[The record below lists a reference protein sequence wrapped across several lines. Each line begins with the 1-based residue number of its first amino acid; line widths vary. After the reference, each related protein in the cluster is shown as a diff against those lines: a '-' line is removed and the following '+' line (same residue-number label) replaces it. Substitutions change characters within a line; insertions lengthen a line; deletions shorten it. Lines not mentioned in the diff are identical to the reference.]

1 MGGGT
6 LKRRPGTGPAPPT
19 PRGVSPAE
27 PIRLTGVR
35 VHNLRSIDVEIPRNR
50 LTVITGVSGSGK
62 SSLAFDTLYAE
73 GRRRYVECL
82 STYMQQFLERMA
94 RPTLESA
101 SGLPPAIAIER
112 GVPAAQARSTVG
124 TTTEVSDYLR
134 LLFARVGHTHCT
146 QCGKPVVEEAPGR
159 VAAELIDAGGRGM
172 IDFEIDPPG
181 SDKRWRALQQELR
194 RDAFLRIVRDGQAIR
209 AEEASY
215 VNAPVEVVADRLAFE
230 PSRRARVAEAV
241 ETAYRFGHERC
252 TVRWSDGR
260 VRRFSRR
267 LHCPDCDLEYRRPE
281 PRLFSPNS
289 PLGACPEC
297 QGFGRSIQPDLE
309 RILPDRGLTLA
320 EGPIDPW
327 NKPSHKGCYDELK
340 KIGRRYGLRWDVP
353 YADLPEEH
361 RRLIEDGEE
370 SEDGFYGIRGF
381 FDWLES
387 RTYKVH
393 VRVFLA
399 RYRAYNVCDGCN
411 GSKLRP
417 EALAVRVRDVDF
429 ASLGRLPIAQL
440 LDWVH
445 GLKLGSKERE
455 IAAPILSE
463 LTQRLDFLVNVGLGY
478 LTLERASRTLSGGE
492 AQRIQLAR
500 SLGSALVDTLYVL
513 DEPSV
518 GLHPLDVE
526 RLIGVVCRLR
536 DIGNTVVVVEHDPR
550 VMEHADWLIDLGPG
564 AGEAGGTV
572 LYQGPPGGLATVES
586 SATGVYLSGRRTVG
600 SSRGRAHDPEV
611 EWIELAGASIHNLRD
626 LTVRFPLRALT
637 VVTGVSGSGKS
648 SLIHDTL
655 HGALARV
662 LGDTRIESGPYRSL
676 TGHEG
681 LSGVELVDQS
691 PIGRSPRSNPVTYVK
706 AFDGIRKR
714 LASIPQARVRGFGP
728 GFFSFNVPGGRC
740 DKCEGAGSVLVEMH
754 FLPDVLVPCEACGGS
769 RYGPRA
775 LQILDRGRNVAQI
788 LEMSVRQALE
798 FYDDLPDVARKLRV
812 LDQVGLGYLRLGQ
825 PAPTLSGGEAQRL
838 KLASHLG
845 VRGDGPRLFL
855 LDEPTTG
862 LHLQDVEVLVRL
874 LDRLIQAGHT
884 VIVVEHHLELV
895 RAADWIIDL
904 GPGPGEDGGRLVA
917 QGPPREI
924 ARSNGATGRYLARA
938 FDAGPA

>member
-1 MGGGT
+1 MGGGP
-6 LKRRPGTGPAPPT
+6 LKRRPEGRKTAP
-19 PRGVSPAE
+19 GWAE

-94 RPTLESA
+94 RPALESA
-101 SGLPPAIAIER
+101 SGLPPAVAIGR

-134 LLFARVGHTHCT
+134 LLFARVGHTHCAR
-146 QCGKPVVEEAPGR
+146 CGKPVVEESPGR
-159 VAAELIDAGGRGM
+159 VAAELIDKAGRGM
-172 IDFEIDPPG
+172 VDFEIDAPG
-181 SDKRWRALQQELR
+181 NQKRWKALQQELE
-194 RDAFLRIVRDGQAIR
+194 RDGFLRIVRNGVAIR
-209 AEEASY
+209 AEEAEY
-215 VNAPVEVVADRLAFE
+215 VSGPVEVVVDRLAFE
-230 PSRRARVAEAV
+230 PSRRTRIAEAV

-260 VRRFSRR
+260 VRKFSRR
-267 LHCPDCDLEYRRPE
+267 LHCPDCDLEYRPPE

-289 PLGACPEC
+289 PLGACPTC
-297 QGFGRSIQPDLE
+297 QGFGRSVQPDLA

-327 NKPSHKGCYDELK
+327 NKPSHKGCYDALK
-340 KIGRRYGLRWDVP
+340 KVGTRYGLRWDVP

-361 RRLIEDGEE
+361 RRLIEEGEE
-370 SEDGFYGIRGF
+370 TEDGFYGIRGF
-381 FDWLES
+381 FEWLES

-399 RYRAYNVCDGCN
+399 RYRAYRVCESCD

-417 EALAVRVRDVDF
+417 EALAVRVRGVDF
-429 ASLGRLPIAQL
+429 ARLGRLPIEQVL
-440 LDWVH
+440 EWVR
-445 GLKLGSKERE
+445 GLKLRSKERE

-463 LTQRLDFLVNVGLGY
+463 LTQRLEFLANVGLGY
-478 LTLERASRTLSGGE
+478 LSLERASRTLSGGE

-500 SLGSALVDTLYVL
+500 ALGSSLVDTLYVL

-526 RLIGVVCRLR
+526 RLLGVVCHLR
-536 DIGNTVVVVEHDPR
+536 DMGNTVVVVEHDPR

-564 AGEAGGTV
+564 AGEAGGNV
-572 LYQGPPGGLATVES
+572 LYQGPVGGIGAAES
-586 SATGVYLSGRRTVG
+586 SATGGYLSGRRTIG
-600 SSRGRAHDPEV
+600 SSRARRAGPDPG
-611 EWIELAGASIHNLRD
+611 WIELTGASIHNLRD
-626 LTVRFPLRALT
+626 FTARFPLRALT

-655 HGALARV
+655 HGAVASS
-662 LGDTRIESGPYRSL
+662 LGDSRIESGPYLKLS
-676 TGHEG
+676 GHEG

-714 LASIPQARVRGFGP
+714 LASIPQARARGFGP

-740 DKCEGAGSVLVEMH
+740 EKCEGAGSVLVEMH
-754 FLPDVLVPCEACGGS
+754 FLPDVLVPCEGCGGS
-769 RYGPRA
+769 RYGPQA
-775 LQILDRGRNVAQI
+775 LQIHDRGRTVAQI
-788 LEMSVRQALE
+788 LEMTVRQALE
-798 FYDDLPDVARKLRV
+798 FYVDVPDVARKLGV
-812 LDQVGLGYLRLGQ
+812 LNQVGLGYLRLGQ

-845 VRGDGPRLFL
+845 VRSEGPRLFL

-862 LHLQDVEVLVRL
+862 LHLQDVEVLVDL
-874 LDRLIQAGHT
+874 LDRLIEAGHT
-884 VIVVEHHLELV
+884 VIVIEHHLELI
-895 RAADWIIDL
+895 RAADWIVDL

-917 QGPPREI
+917 QGAPEEI
-924 ARSNGATGRYLARA
+924 ARSDGPTGRHLARA
-938 FDAGPA
+938 LDRWSSRGAC

>member
-1 MGGGT
+1 MGGGP
-6 LKRRPGTGPAPPT
+6 LKRRPGKSQRPPGTTGVA
-19 PRGVSPAE
+19 SNE

-94 RPTLESA
+94 RPALESA
-101 SGLPPAIAIER
+101 SGLPPAVAIER

-146 QCGKPVVEEAPGR
+146 RCDKPVVEEAPGR
-159 VAAELIDAGGRGM
+159 VAAELIEAGGRGLV
-172 IDFEIDPPG
+172 DFEVDPPG
-181 SDKRWRALQQELR
+181 NEKRWKALQQELE
-194 RDAFLRIVRDGQAIR
+194 RDGFLRIVRDGEAVR
-209 AEEASY
+209 AKEANYTSG
-215 VNAPVEVVADRLAFE
+215 PVEVVADRLAFE
-230 PSRRARVAEAV
+230 APRRTRIAEAV
-241 ETAYRFGHERC
+241 ETAYRFGHDRC
-252 TVRWSDGR
+252 TVRFGDGR
-260 VRRFSRR
+260 VHKFSRR
-267 LHCPDCDLEYRRPE
+267 LHCPDCDLEFRRPE

-289 PLGACPEC
+289 PLGACPDC
-297 QGFGRSIQPDLE
+297 QGFGRSIQPDFD
-309 RILPDRGLTLA
+309 RIVPDRGLTLA
-320 EGPIDPW
+320 EGAIDPW
-327 NKPSHKGCYDELK
+327 NKPSHKGCYEDLK
-340 KIGRRYGLRWDVP
+340 KSGKSHGLRWDVP
-353 YADLPEEH
+353 YAELSDAH
-361 RRLIEDGEE
+361 RRLIEEGEE
-370 SEDGFYGIRGF
+370 SDDGFYGIRGF
-381 FDWLES
+381 FEWLEG
-387 RTYKVH
+387 RTYEVH

-399 RYRAYNVCDGCN
+399 RYRAYHLCDGCN

-429 ASLGRLPIAQL
+429 ATLGRLPIAQV
-440 LDWVH
+440 LDWVR

-455 IAAPILSE
+455 IATPIRSE
-463 LTQRLDFLVNVGLGY
+463 LTQRLEFLVNVGLGY

-500 SLGSALVDTLYVL
+500 ALGSSLVDTLYVL

-536 DIGNTVVVVEHDPR
+536 DMGNTVVVVEHDPR

-572 LYQGPPGGLATVES
+572 LYQGPPGGVATAES

-600 SSRGRAHDPEV
+600 SSRERATGPNA
-611 EWIELAGASIHNLRD
+611 EWIELEGAAIHNLRD
-626 LTVRFPLRALT
+626 LTVRFPRRALT

-655 HGALARV
+655 HGALARL
-662 LGDTRIESGPYRSL
+662 LGDTRVESGPFRNL

-714 LASIPQARVRGFGP
+714 LSSIPQARARGFGP

-740 DKCEGAGSVLVEMH
+740 EKCEGAGSVLVEMH

-775 LQILDRGRNVAQI
+775 LQILDRGRNVAQV

-798 FYDDLPDVARKLRV
+798 FYSDLPDVARRLRV

-838 KLASHLG
+838 KLAAHLG

-874 LDRLIQAGHT
+874 LDRLVQAGHT
-884 VIVVEHHLELV
+884 VIVVEHHLDLV

-904 GPGPGEDGGRLVA
+904 GPGPGDDGGRLVA

-924 ARSNGATGRYLARA
+924 AGSNGPTGHYLARA
-938 FDAGPA
+938 FGAWPT

>member
-1 MGGGT
+1 
-6 LKRRPGTGPAPPT
+6 
-19 PRGVSPAE
+19 
-27 PIRLTGVR
+27 VR

-94 RPTLESA
+94 RPELESA
-101 SGLPPAIAIER
+101 SGLPPAVAIER

-146 QCGKPVVEEAPGR
+146 RCGKPVLEEAPGR
-159 VAAELIDAGGRGM
+159 VAADLIDEGGRGM
-172 IDFEIDPPG
+172 VDFETDPPG
-181 SDKRWRALQQELR
+181 SQKRWEILQQELE
-194 RDAFLRIVRDGQAIR
+194 RDGFLRIVRDGEAIR
-209 AEEASY
+209 AGEAEY
-215 VNAPVEVVADRLAFE
+215 VKGPVEVVVDRLAFE
-230 PSRRARVAEAV
+230 PSRRARIAEAV

-252 TVRWSDGR
+252 TVRWNDSR
-260 VRRFSRR
+260 VRKFSRR

-297 QGFGRSIQPDLE
+297 QGFGRSIRPDLA

-327 NKPSHKGCYDELK
+327 NKPSYKGCYEDLK
-340 KIGRRYGLRWDVP
+340 KAGKRYGLRWNVP
-353 YADLPEEH
+353 YAELPEEH
-361 RRLIEDGEE
+361 RRLVEEGEE
-370 SEDGFYGIRGF
+370 SDDGFYGIQGF
-381 FDWLES
+381 FDWLEG

-399 RYRAYNVCDGCN
+399 RYRAYRVCESCA

-417 EALAVRVRDVDF
+417 EALAVRVRGVDF
-429 ASLGRLPIAQL
+429 AQLGRWSIEQL
-440 LDWVH
+440 LEWVL
-445 GLKLGSKERE
+445 GLKLGAKERK

-463 LTQRLDFLVNVGLGY
+463 LTQRVGYLTKVGLGY
-478 LTLERASRTLSGGE
+478 LSLERASRTLSGGE

-500 SLGSALVDTLYVL
+500 ALGSSLVDTLYVL

-526 RLIGVVCRLR
+526 RLVDVVCHLR
-536 DIGNTVVVVEHDPR
+536 DIGNTIVVVEHDPR

-564 AGEAGGTV
+564 AGEAGGHV
-572 LYQGPPGGLATVES
+572 LYQGPPGGIGEAES
-586 SATGVYLSGRRTVG
+586 SATGGYLSGRRSIS
-600 SSRGRAHDPEV
+600 SSRTRSTGPGPER
-611 EWIELAGASIHNLRD
+611 IELAGASVHNLRD
-626 LTVRFPLRALT
+626 LTVCFPCRALT

-655 HGALARV
+655 HGALAHS
-662 LGDTRIESGPYRSL
+662 LGDSRIESGPYRKL

-681 LSGVELVDQS
+681 LTGVELVDQS

-714 LASIPQARVRGFGP
+714 LASTPQARTRGFGP

-740 DKCEGAGSVLVEMH
+740 KKCEGAGSVLVEMH
-754 FLPDVLVPCEACGGS
+754 FLADVLVPCEDCGGS

-775 LQILDRGRNVAQI
+775 LQIHDRGRNVAQI
-788 LEMSVRQALE
+788 LEMTVREALE
-798 FYDDLPDVARKLRV
+798 FYDDVPDVARKLRV
-812 LDQVGLGYLRLGQ
+812 LGRVGLGYLRLGQ

-838 KLASHLG
+838 KLAAHLG

-862 LHLQDVEVLVRL
+862 LHLQDVQVLVGL
-874 LDRLIQAGHT
+874 LDRLVEAGHT
-884 VIVVEHHLELV
+884 VIVIEHHLELI
-895 RAADWIIDL
+895 RAADWIVDL
-904 GPGPGEDGGRLVA
+904 GPGPGEEGGRLVA
-917 QGPPREI
+917 QGPLEEV
-924 ARSNGATGRYLARA
+924 ARSEGPTGRHLARA
-938 FDAGPA
+938 LAPWGPEQPAKIGAS

>member
-1 MGGGT
+1 MGGGPI
-6 LKRRPGTGPAPPT
+6 KRRPQGSSA
-19 PRGVSPAE
+19 S
-27 PIRLTGVR
+27 PIRLEGVR

-94 RPTLESA
+94 RPALETA
-101 SGLPPAIAIER
+101 SGLPPAVAIER
-112 GVPAAQARSTVG
+112 AVPAAQARSTVG

-146 QCGKPVVEEAPGR
+146 RCGKPVVEEAPGR
-159 VAAELIDAGGRGM
+159 VAVELIDTGGKGLV
-172 IDFEIDPPG
+172 DFEIDPPG
-181 SDKRWRALQQELR
+181 NVKRWKALQQELE
-194 RDAFLRIVRDGQAIR
+194 RDGFLRIVRDDVAVR
-209 AEEASY
+209 AQEADY
-215 VNAPVEVVADRLAFE
+215 VDGPVEVVADRLAFE
-230 PSRRARVAEAV
+230 PSRRARIAEAI

-267 LHCPDCDLEYRRPE
+267 LHCPDCDLEYRPPE

-297 QGFGRSIQPDLE
+297 QGFGRSIQPDFD

-320 EGPIDPW
+320 EGPVDPW
-327 NKPSHKGCYDELK
+327 NKPSYKKCYEDLK
-340 KIGRRYGLRWDVP
+340 TAGKRYGLRWDVP
-353 YADLPEEH
+353 FAELPEEH
-361 RRLIEDGEE
+361 RRLIEEGEDGN
-370 SEDGFYGIRGF
+370 DGFYGIRGF
-381 FDWLES
+381 FDWLEG

-399 RYRAYNVCDGCN
+399 RYRAYHVCDICH

-417 EALAVRVRDVDF
+417 EALAVHVRGVDF
-429 ASLGRLPIAQL
+429 ARQGRLPITQL
-440 LDWVH
+440 LEWVR
-445 GLKLGSKERE
+445 GLKLDAKERE
-455 IAAPILSE
+455 IATPILSE
-463 LTQRLDFLVNVGLGY
+463 LTQRLEFLVNVGLGY

-500 SLGSALVDTLYVL
+500 ALGSSLVDTLYVL

-518 GLHPLDVE
+518 GLHPMDVE

-536 DIGNTVVVVEHDPR
+536 DVGNTVVVVEHDPR
-550 VMEHADWLIDLGPG
+550 VMERADWLIDLGPG
-564 AGEAGGTV
+564 AGEAGGRV
-572 LYQGPPGGLATVES
+572 LYQGPPAGLSTAGR
-586 SATGVYLSGRRTVG
+586 SATGVYLSGRRTIE
-600 SSRGRAHDPEV
+600 SSRSRTTDPDW

-626 LTVRFPLRALT
+626 LTVRFPRRALT

-648 SLIHDTL
+648 SLVHDTL
-655 HGALARV
+655 HGALARA
-662 LGDTRIESGPYRSL
+662 LGDSRVESGPYRSL

-681 LSGVELVDQS
+681 LGGVELVDQS

-714 LASIPQARVRGFGP
+714 LASIPQARARGFGP

-740 DKCEGAGSVLVEMH
+740 EKCEGAGSVLVEMH

-775 LQILDRGRNVAQI
+775 LQILDRGRNVAQV
-788 LEMSVRQALE
+788 LEMSVRQALD
-798 FYDDLPDVARKLRV
+798 FYGDLPDVARKLRV

-838 KLASHLG
+838 KLAAYLG

-862 LHLQDVEVLVRL
+862 LHLQDVEVLLRL
-874 LDRLIQAGHT
+874 LDRLVQAGHT
-884 VIVVEHHLELV
+884 VVVVEHHLELI
-895 RAADWIIDL
+895 RAADWVIDL
-904 GPGPGEDGGRLVA
+904 GPGPGEDGGTLVA
-917 QGPPREI
+917 QGPPQEI
-924 ARSNGATGRYLARA
+924 ARSDGPTGRYLARA
-938 FDAGPA
+938 SAEWPD